1 MNKTEKRSHAR
12 ELIGKLDDEFF
23 SAIYTLMESHVRQ
36 VEDRV
41 LGYTAGGD
49 PVRVGEFLEQAD
61 EQVSRAK
68 AGEGLSVDELKKQS
82 AAWLQRTR

>member
-1 MNKTEKRSHAR
+1 MDTTEKRNHAR

-23 SAIYTLMESHVRQ
+23 TAIYTLMESHVRQ

-49 PVRVGEFLEQAD
+49 PVKVGEFLAQAD
-61 EQVSRAK
+61 EQVQRAK
-68 AGEGLSVDELKKQS
+68 AGEGLSVDELRKRS
-82 AAWLQRTR
+82 DAWLERTR